1 MDIPISSLVKVEK
14 QGTYRKVQWHN
25 GMFHRTEIEAIFTP
39 SEWQAVSFAWFRAEP
54 EDLPRIAAREVN
66 GGNSAGSHLL
76 VLLARIY
83 LKEDL
88 RNALSTVRR
97 QDDPS

>member
-1 MDIPISSLVKVEK
+1 
-14 QGTYRKVQWHN
+14 
-25 GMFHRTEIEAIFTP
+25 
-39 SEWQAVSFAWFRAEP
+39 
-54 EDLPRIAAREVN
+54 LPRIAAREVN